1 MNKEENLSKQEDQ
14 GKVKK
19 QQRKNKAAS
28 AAANQEDLSALS
40 LQEQGMSPAWIRL
53 YAAVRRKVGE

>member
-19 QQRKNKAAS
+19 QPRKNKAAS
-28 AAANQEDLSALS
+28 AAVIPEDLSALS
-40 LQEQGMSPAWIRL
+40 LQEQGMSPSWRRL
-53 YAAVRRKVGE
+53 YAVVRRKVGE